1 MHRRRRWRRAQR
13 ARRRPPAVGRAR
25 LPLGLAAGLLASA
38 ALADNVLP
46 NGDFEAAT
54 ARGLAVGWGSTT
66 WGRLGPAE
74 CGVSKRAAHSGKTG
88 LWMASQ
94 LGPVDFAAYSPPLD
108 LAGMGSAFVSFY
120 YQTREAPRF
129 SVALASF
136 GPEFASRQW
145 EAPVIDYETRVL
157 PLAKT
162 WQLATWHITPC
173 PRASV
178 FLLLFHMADSGL
190 VFVDDARLARWPDR
204 LTCETVLP
212 GVVSRLPATRLVRA
226 RLSNR
231 TDEDIAGRGL
241 LTVTPVLG
249 KAIERQA
256 PFTVRAHTDEL
267 FEVDYTVPGDRPHRL
282 QLAFATPDRREVYDA
297 LELSPSPLLSVEI
310 VRPAFRQTVLSTIP
324 FDGLVARLRACATD
338 EVASGMAPTAY
349 LASDVGG
356 AAESPCQVARGVS
369 PTTWEIRG
377 DQKQLPEGHYT
388 LHASVD
394 VAQGKPVALGTD
406 LWVRPRHRWEVGYD
420 GGGRLLVSGTPMFPL
435 GILDVHK
442 ADDLA
447 ALRDAHF
454 TFVVVSENAA
464 DGALLQQA
472 HAMGLK
478 VAVSATYADPP
489 RWAAIQTRI
498 GDQAAV
504 LGWFAPPEPDRLQS
518 RYDSRAGRLMAPSAL
533 RAALALGD
541 PYHPVLTMLGLPE
554 GPLTHADAG
563 DILLVGAAPVP
574 YWGLDTLA
582 DRLDVALGAKTGKPV
597 WAVIQT
603 HAPADTGASSAD
615 MRTVGRPPSPAEQRC
630 LTYLALTCGAR
641 GIVYSSYR
649 TAPTGRTRHYFLP
662 EDAPELWE
670 SVGRTNGELTV
681 LAPYFL
687 DPQGPEPL
695 DTGRGPLHGA
705 AFRHGKTALVLVA
718 NPALRET
725 SAEIRLPFRPSGPMT
740 QLFGGDAEVAV
751 SGDILGGFFPPLA
764 VAVCELPVE

>member
-1 MHRRRRWRRAQR
+1 MQRRRRWRRAGMV
-13 ARRRPPAVGRAR
+13 RRPRTIGRACVAF
-25 LPLGLAAGLLASA
+25 GLAAGLLASA

-54 ARGLAVGWGSTT
+54 AKGLAEGWSSTT

-94 LGPVDFAAYSPPLD
+94 LGPVDFATYSPPLD
-108 LAGMGSAFVSFY
+108 LANMGSAFVSFY
-120 YQTREAPRF
+120 YQTRESPRF
-129 SVALASF
+129 SVAFASF

-145 EAPVIDYETRVL
+145 DAPVIQYETRPL
-157 PLAKT
+157 PPTKT
-162 WQLATWHITPC
+162 WQLAAWHITPC
-173 PRASV
+173 PKASV
-178 FLLLFHMADSGL
+178 FLLLFHMADSGF
-190 VFVDDARLARWPDR
+190 VFVDDARLTRWPDR
-204 LTCETVLP
+204 LTCQAVLP

-241 LTVTPVLG
+241 LTVTATVGRP
-249 KAIERQA
+249 IERQA

-267 FEVDYTVPGDRPHRL
+267 FEVDYNMPADRPHRL
-282 QLAFATPDRREVYDA
+282 QLAFAAPDRREVYDA
-297 LELSPSPLLSVEI
+297 LELSPSPFLSLEI

-324 FDGLVARLRACATD
+324 FDGLVARLHACATD
-338 EVASGMAPTAY
+338 EVASGMTPTAY

-356 AAESPCQVARGVS
+356 APESPCEVAHGVS

-377 DQKQLPEGHYT
+377 DQKQLAEGHYT
-388 LHASVD
+388 LHTSVEM
-394 VAQGKPVALGTD
+394 AQGKPLALATD
-406 LWVRPRHRWEVGYD
+406 LWVRPRHRWEIGYD
-420 GGGRLLVSGTPMFPL
+420 SAGRLLVSGTPMLPL

-464 DGALLQQA
+464 DDALLRQA

-478 VAVSATYADPP
+478 VAVSATYADAP
-489 RWAAIQTRI
+489 RWAAIQARI

-504 LGWFAPPEPDRLQS
+504 LGWFAPPEPDRLQL
-518 RYDSRAGRLMAPSAL
+518 RYDSQTSHLMAPSAL
-533 RAALALGD
+533 RAALAQAD

-554 GPLTHADAG
+554 GPLTYADAG
-563 DILLVGAAPVP
+563 DILLIGAAPVP

-582 DRLDVALGAKTGKPV
+582 DRLDVALKAGTGKPV

-603 HAPADTGASSAD
+603 HAQAGSGATSADT
-615 MRTVGRPPSPAEQRC
+615 RTVGRPPSPAEQRC
-630 LTYLALTCGAR
+630 LTYLALASGAR

-649 TAPTGRTRHYFLP
+649 AAPTGRMRQYFLP

-670 SVGRTNGELTV
+670 SVGRTNEELMV

-695 DTGRGPLHGA
+695 DTGAGPLHAA
-705 AFRHGKTALVLVA
+705 AFRHGKTALVLVV
-718 NPALRET
+718 NPALQEA
-725 SAEIRLPFRPSGPMT
+725 SAEIRLPFRPAGPMRE
-740 QLFGGDAEVAV
+740 LFGGDAEVAV

-764 VAVCELPVE
+764 VAVCEVPVG